1 MLNALSVSAYVVD
14 VGVLGHVKPAL
25 LGVYAPSAPL
35 KDTRAALELWSD
47 ELARVLGKEPK
58 IRTCTAVDAR

>member
-1 MLNALSVSAYVVD
+1 MNALSVSAYVVD

-35 KDTRAALELWSD
+35 KDTPAALELWSK
-47 ELARVLGKEPK
+47 ELARVLCEEPK
-58 IRTCTAVDAR
+58 IRTRMGADAE

>member
-1 MLNALSVSAYVVD
+1 

-35 KDTRAALELWSD
+35 KDTRAALELWSE
-47 ELARVLGKEPK
+47 ELVRVLCEAPK
-58 IRTCTAVDAR
+58 IRTSTGVDAR